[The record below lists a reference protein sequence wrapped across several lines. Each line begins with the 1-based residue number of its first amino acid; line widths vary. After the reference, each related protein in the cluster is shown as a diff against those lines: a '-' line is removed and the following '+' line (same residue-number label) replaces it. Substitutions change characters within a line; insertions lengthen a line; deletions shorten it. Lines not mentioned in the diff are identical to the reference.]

1 MTEDNKQINNIVEGV
16 TPYRDKE
23 EDRKGMQVEEMF
35 DSIAS
40 AYDFMNTAMT
50 FGLHRRWRDKAL
62 DAAVAKLQSHDAD
75 AAKVSTKAT
84 DAKLSPRIL
93 DVATGTGDVAFR
105 IHDLLPDANITGID
119 LSSGMLDVARKKLFA
134 MPLEIRERIAFGKA
148 DCLRLPFHD
157 GEFSLITVAYGV
169 RNFEDLLKGLKEMRR
184 VLKPGGILCVI
195 ELSCPEGKLTGLG
208 YRVYSRKLIPFV
220 GHLVSGDSRAYTY
233 LPESIA
239 ACPQRDDMA
248 ALMKEAGFSDVK
260 WKSLTFGAVTYYLA
274 SINE

>member
-1 MTEDNKQINNIVEGV
+1 MKDKEDLINAVEEV
-16 TPYRDKE
+16 TPYSRDGE
-23 EDRKGMQVEEMF
+23 AGKGRQVEEMF

-62 DAAVAKLQSHDAD
+62 DAAVGALP
-75 AAKVSTKAT
+75 AT
-84 DAKLSPRIL
+84 NESSEVNSIRIL

-105 IHDLLPDANITGID
+105 LHDLLPDANITGID

-134 MPLEIRERIAFGKA
+134 MPLEIRERVAFGKA

-169 RNFEDLLKGLKEMRR
+169 RNFENLLKGLKEMRR

-220 GHLVSGDSRAYTY
+220 GRLVSGDSRAYTY

-239 ACPQRDDMA
+239 ACPQRGDMA
-248 ALMKEAGFSDVK
+248 ALMMKAGFSNVT

-274 SINE
+274 SINV

>member
-1 MTEDNKQINNIVEGV
+1 MTEDNKHINNIVEEV

-23 EDRKGMQVEEMF
+23 ESRKGAQVEEMF
-35 DSIAS
+35 DSIAP

-62 DAAVAKLQSHDAD
+62 DAAIAKMPASEA
-75 AAKVSTKAT
+75 
-84 DAKLSPRIL
+84 RIL

-119 LSSGMLDVARKKLFA
+119 LSSGMLDLARKKLFA
-134 MPLEIRERIAFGKA
+134 MPLEVREKLAFGKA

-169 RNFEDLLKGLKEMRR
+169 RNFEDLLKGLKEMHR

-208 YRVYSRKLIPFV
+208 YRIYSRKLIPFV
-220 GHLVSGDSRAYTY
+220 GRLVSGDSRAYTY

-239 ACPQRDDMA
+239 ACPQREDMA
-248 ALMKEAGFSDVK
+248 DLMKEAGFSDVK

-274 SINE
+274 TISN

>member
-1 MTEDNKQINNIVEGV
+1 MIENEKYANGVEEV
-16 TPYRDKE
+16 TPYRNRGE
-23 EDRKGMQVEEMF
+23 EHKAAQVEEMF
-35 DSIAS
+35 DSIAP

-62 DAAVAKLQSHDAD
+62 NAVVAAVKSAGNLLEDLR
-75 AAKVSTKAT
+75 V
-84 DAKLSPRIL
+84 L

-105 IHDLLPDANITGID
+105 IHDMLPDANITGID
-119 LSSGMLDVARKKLFA
+119 LSNGMLDVARKKLFA
-134 MPLEIRERIAFGKA
+134 MPPEIREKIAFGKA
-148 DCLRLPFHD
+148 DCLKLPFHD
-157 GEFSLITVAYGV
+157 GEFSMITVAYGV
-169 RNFEDLLKGLKEMRR
+169 RNFENLLQGLKEMRR
-184 VLKPGGILCVI
+184 VLKPSGVLCVI

-208 YRVYSRKLIPFV
+208 YKIYSRKLIPFV
-220 GHLVSGDSRAYTY
+220 GRLVSGDSSAYTY

-274 SINE
+274 SATS